1 MLTGYNDWKKQD
13 RERRVEYLNNFIIGA
28 LTAWT
33 SHNTM
38 TQSCWVRELDN
49 SKPE

>member
-1 MLTGYNDWKKQD
+1 MLTGYNDWEKQD
-13 RERRVEYLNNFIIGA
+13 RERRFEYLNNFTIGA
-28 LTAWT
+28 LT